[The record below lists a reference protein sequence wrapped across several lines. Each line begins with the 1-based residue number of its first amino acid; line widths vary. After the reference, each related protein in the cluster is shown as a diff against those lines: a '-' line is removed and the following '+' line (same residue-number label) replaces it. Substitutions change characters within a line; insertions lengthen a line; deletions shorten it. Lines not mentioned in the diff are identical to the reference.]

1 MKPDGIFL
9 SNGPGDP
16 DAVTYAIENVAKIV
30 GKKPVFGI
38 CLGHQILGLAL
49 GGTTYKLKF
58 GHHGGN
64 RPVMDLTTR
73 KVEITAQNHGFALDV
88 DSLAG
93 VAELTHINLN
103 DKTVEGLS
111 LPKQRAFSVQYHPEA
126 SPGPHDASYLFKRFM
141 K

>member
-16 DAVTYAIENVAKIV
+16 DAVTYAIDNVAKIV

-64 RPVMDLTTR
+64 QPVMDLTTR
-73 KVEITAQNHGFALDV
+73 KVEITAQNHGFAVDV

-93 VAELTHINLN
+93 LAELTHVNLN
-103 DKTVEGLS
+103 DNTVEGLCV
-111 LPKQRAFSVQYHPEA
+111 PKQKAFSVQYRPKPRRDRTTRTIC
-126 SPGPHDASYLFKRFM
+126 SSGSWT
-141 K
+141 